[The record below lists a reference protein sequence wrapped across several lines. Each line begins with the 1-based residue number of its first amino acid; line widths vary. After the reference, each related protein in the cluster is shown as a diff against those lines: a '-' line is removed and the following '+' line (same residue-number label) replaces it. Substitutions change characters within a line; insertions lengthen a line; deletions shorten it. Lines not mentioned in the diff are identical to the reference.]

1 MIDKE
6 AEAQN
11 VTKEY
16 LLGKYEE
23 EERTIVSDAR
33 WEIGLYEQ
41 DKERYYHI
49 FTLIKF
55 SYFILKWVKK
65 VFSRIL
71 SSHRYE
77 KRLCEAEREVGVLQI
92 LIDDEEEQARLD
104 READE
109 RAAAERA
116 AEPDWE

>member
-1 MIDKE
+1 
-6 AEAQN
+6 
-11 VTKEY
+11 
-16 LLGKYEE
+16 
-23 EERTIVSDAR
+23 
-33 WEIGLYEQ
+33 
-41 DKERYYHI
+41 
-49 FTLIKF
+49 
-55 SYFILKWVKK
+55 

-109 RAAAERA
+109 RAAAERD